1 MLRHSFSAS
10 LLLVGLFVFSPPLS
24 AQVSS
29 VEGNVVDADGR
40 PLRDAEIRFEQRGRQ
55 VSPIISRTDANGHY
69 TAALPRGVYKL
80 SLTTA
85 GKGLHHRTSDWSKF
99 PN

>member
-1 MLRHSFSAS
+1 
-10 LLLVGLFVFSPPLS
+10 
-24 AQVSS
+24 
-29 VEGNVVDADGR
+29 
-40 PLRDAEIRFEQRGRQ
+40 
-55 VSPIISRTDANGHY
+55 
-69 TAALPRGVYKL
+69 LPRGVYKL